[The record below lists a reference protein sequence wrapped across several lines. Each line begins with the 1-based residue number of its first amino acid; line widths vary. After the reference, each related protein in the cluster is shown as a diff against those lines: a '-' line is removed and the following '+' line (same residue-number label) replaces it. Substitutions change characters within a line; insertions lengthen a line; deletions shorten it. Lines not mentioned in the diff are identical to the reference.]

1 MPLAPSEYRPRTQR
15 AGTMRFARADAASAT
30 SAPAPSPAPSP
41 ANTYEPAQRRAHD
54 ARIAVLDEDQQTRDV
69 LREYLEGQG
78 MQVIA
83 VADGDELRQLI
94 AREPIDAIILDAMA
108 RGEDSLGLLREMAE
122 QPGTPPV
129 MLLSAVASDIDRIV
143 GLELGAD
150 DYLAKPFNP
159 RELLARLRVVLRRS
173 HAATARSL
181 APSVLT
187 FAGWVLDPTYYVV
200 RDSAGRDVELTS
212 GEFKLLHALAANAG
226 QVISREA
233 LLRLVHG
240 AEAEAFDRA
249 IDVAVSRL
257 RSKLVRHGGGALI
270 RTVRGEG
277 YLFAARI

>member
-1 MPLAPSEYRPRTQR
+1 MALAHSELRPNPTTNHPG
-15 AGTMRFARADAASAT
+15 ALRFARNDAMIA
-30 SAPAPSPAPSP
+30 APANGYEQAP
-41 ANTYEPAQRRAHD
+41 RRTHD
-54 ARIAVLDEDQQTRDV
+54 ARIAVLDEDQQTRDM

-78 MQVIA
+78 MHVIA
-83 VADGDELRQLI
+83 VANGTELRQLV
-94 AREPIDAIILDAMA
+94 AQEPIDAVILDVMA

-159 RELLARLRVVLRRS
+159 RELLARLRVVLRRG
-173 HAATARSL
+173 HAASAR
-181 APSVLT
+181 AAATPVLT
-187 FAGWVLDPTYYVV
+187 FAGWVLDPTFYVV
-200 RDSAGRDVELTS
+200 RDAAGRDVDLTS
-212 GEFKLLHALAANAG
+212 GEFKLLHALAAHAG
-226 QVISREA
+226 QVVSREA

-240 AEAEAFDRA
+240 DEAEAFDRA

-257 RSKLVRHGGGALI
+257 RAKLVRHGGGALI

>member
-1 MPLAPSEYRPRTQR
+1 MPLAHSELRPNP
-15 AGTMRFARADAASAT
+15 AGAMRFARNDAMIA
-30 SAPAPSPAPSP
+30 APAP
-41 ANTYEPAQRRAHD
+41 ANGYEPAMRRTHD
-54 ARIAVLDEDQQTRDV
+54 ARIALLDEDQQTRDM

-78 MQVIA
+78 MHVVP
-83 VADGDELRQLI
+83 VANGTELRQLVSQ
-94 AREPIDAIILDAMA
+94 EPIDAVILDVMA

-159 RELLARLRVVLRRS
+159 RELLARLRVVLRRGN
-173 HAATARSL
+173 AATAR
-181 APSVLT
+181 AAATPVLT
-187 FAGWVLDPTYYVV
+187 FAGWVLDPTFYVV
-200 RDSAGRDVELTS
+200 RDAAGRDVDLTS
-212 GEFKLLHALAANAG
+212 GEFKLLHALAVHAG
-226 QVISREA
+226 QVVSREA

-240 AEAEAFDRA
+240 DEAEAFDRA

-257 RSKLVRHGGGALI
+257 RAKLVRHGGGALI